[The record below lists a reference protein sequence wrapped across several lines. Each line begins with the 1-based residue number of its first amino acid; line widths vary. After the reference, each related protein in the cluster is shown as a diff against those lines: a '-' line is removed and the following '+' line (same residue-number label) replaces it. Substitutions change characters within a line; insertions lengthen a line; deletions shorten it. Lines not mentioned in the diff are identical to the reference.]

1 MVGWEGERVRL
12 KWGSWAQGLSGRL
25 GVGFALGSRVC
36 SIRKFSRLPFPGL
49 DFIPD
54 YSARSSVSRLHLGR
68 PSPFYSLFLLC
79 GPFFLIGETLSSSF
93 VRLCHSSSI
102 DSHL

>member
-25 GVGFALGSRVC
+25 GVGFALGSRVG
-36 SIRKFSRLPFPGL
+36 SIRKFPRFPFPGL

-54 YSARSSVSRLHLGR
+54 YSARSSRWSSPSRPPTLEEMNRHFSRDLFVVCGH
-68 PSPFYSLFLLC
+68 FLLAFC
-79 GPFFLIGETLSSSF
+79 FL
-93 VRLCHSSSI
+93 
-102 DSHL
+102 